1 MRIIVLGGFLGS
13 GKTTILMKIA
23 RAFVRSG
30 KKVAVLVNDIGT
42 IGVDGKTIAAEGYST
57 TELPD
62 GCVCCSLKS
71 ELQVSVRNVMVD
83 LDPEVMLIEPT
94 GLALPVKI
102 VEAIESIPTLDP
114 SVPKFDDPEIIG
126 IVDAVRFPIFVK
138 KKEEFVK
145 EQLNGS
151 KLVLMNKIDA
161 ANDKCKADTE
171 MWLALNIGKIP
182 VYKMSAIT
190 GEGMDEAMEAV
201 LNE

>member
-23 RAFVRSG
+23 NAFIKSG

-71 ELQVSVRNVMVD
+71 ELQVAVRNVMVD
-83 LDPEVMLIEPT
+83 VEPEVMIIEPT

-102 VEAIESIPTLDP
+102 VEAIDSIPRLDP
-114 SVPKFDDPEIIG
+114 TAPRFDAPEIVG
-126 IVDAVRFPIFVK
+126 VVDAVRFPVFVR

-145 EQLNGS
+145 DQLDGS
-151 KLVLMNKIDA
+151 KMIIMNKVDVA
-161 ANDKCKADTE
+161 SDKCKADTE
-171 MWLALNIGKIP
+171 MWLSVNVGKIP
-182 VYKMSAIT
+182 MYRTSALT
-190 GEGMDEAMEAV
+190 GEGMEAALGAV
-201 LNE
+201 LDE

>member
-23 RAFVRSG
+23 RAFISKG

-71 ELQVSVRNVMVD
+71 ELQLAIRNVIVD
-83 LDPEVMLIEPT
+83 INPEVVLIEPT

-102 VEAIESIPTLDP
+102 VEAIDSIPNLDP
-114 SVPKFDDPEIIG
+114 SVPKFDEPEIVG
-126 IVDAVRFPIFVK
+126 VVDAVRFPIFVR

-145 EQLNGS
+145 EQIVGS
-151 KLVLMNKIDA
+151 KMVIMNKVDVA
-161 ANDKCKADTE
+161 SDKCKVDTE
-171 MWLALNIGKIP
+171 MWLSVNVGDIP
-182 VYKMSAIT
+182 VYRASAIT
-190 GEGMDEAMEAV
+190 GEGMKEALEAV
-201 LNE
+201 INE